1 MSKQLECLF
10 LPTIQPRAEKEEWHD
25 PGIFMSA
32 VLIGRSHR
40 RWHGGRD
47 EDQMNRRDFV
57 RLGCA
62 TVIATGARKM
72 PLALA
77 QPLTPRQVLSP
88 SQRPTMSLLEPKATD
103 GAVDFTLQIAPMT
116 VELAPQVV
124 ISTIGYSNKVPGPFL
139 RVREGQ
145 RVAVEVVNHTDVPEY
160 VHWHGLFAPSD
171 VDGAEEEGT
180 PPVPPHGRR
189 RYQFVAKPAGSRWY
203 HSHTMAMMDL
213 HRGSYTGQ
221 FGFLMIDSG
230 NDPGLYDQEVFLAL
244 REWEPYLT
252 TMDQDEIEADP
263 NDPMPEKPANPDP
276 RPNGLEVGAP
286 LYSINDKM
294 LGAGDPL
301 RVQSGQRVLMHLL
314 NASASQIHRVALPAH
329 KFQVIALDGNPV
341 PSPQL
346 VDVIEI
352 APGERVDAIVKMNRP
367 GVWILGELRD
377 AARQSGMGIVV
388 EYANQQQRAVWLPPP
403 TKRWDYTIFGNTAPH
418 PAPDQTIDMVFEK
431 VPGGPHGINHWLV
444 NGKEYPHERELMFR
458 QGGRYRLVFHNR
470 SDDSHPLH
478 IHRHLFE
485 LVELNGKPT
494 AGIKKDTVIV
504 PAFGRASVDLVADQ
518 PGLTLFHCH
527 IQQHMDFGFMALF
540 RYA

>member
-1 MSKQLECLF
+1 
-10 LPTIQPRAEKEEWHD
+10 
-25 PGIFMSA
+25 
-32 VLIGRSHR
+32 
-40 RWHGGRD
+40 
-47 EDQMNRRDFV
+47 MNRRDFV

-62 TVIATGARKM
+62 TVIATGTAKLR
-72 PLALA
+72 PAFAQSPAL
-77 QPLTPRQVLSP
+77 RQVSGPLP
-88 SQRPTMSLLEPKATD
+88 HPMPATLEPKA
-103 GAVDFTLQIAPMT
+103 AERAADFTLRIAPMT

-124 ISTIGYSNKVPGPFL
+124 ISTIAYNNKVPGPLL
-139 RVREGQ
+139 RMREGQ
-145 RVAVEVVNHTDVPEY
+145 RVAVEVVNDTDVPEY
-160 VHWHGLFAPSD
+160 VHWHGLLVPSE

-213 HRGSYTGQ
+213 HRGAYTGQ
-221 FGFLMIDSG
+221 FGFLMIDSA

-252 TMDQDEIEADP
+252 TMDQDEAADP
-263 NDPMPEKPANPDP
+263 NDPMPEKPATPDL
-276 RPNGLEVGAP
+276 RPNGLEVSAP

-294 LGAGDPL
+294 LGAGNPL
-301 RVQSGQRVLMHLL
+301 RVQSGQRILMHLL
-314 NASASQIHRVALPAH
+314 NAGASQIHRVALPAH
-329 KFQVIALDGNPV
+329 KFQVVALDGNPV

-346 VDVIEI
+346 VSVIEI
-352 APGERVDAIVKMNRP
+352 APGERVDAIVEMNQP

-377 AARQSGMGIVV
+377 VARSSGMGIVV
-388 EYANQQQRAVWLPPP
+388 EYANQQQRATWLPPP
-403 TKRWDYTIFGNTAPH
+403 NARWDYTVFGTAAPH
-418 PAPDQTIDMVFEK
+418 LAPDQTIDMVFEK
-431 VPGGPHGINHWLV
+431 VPGGPSGINHWLV
-444 NGKEYPHERELMFR
+444 NGKEYPHEREFVFR

-478 IHRHLFE
+478 MHRHLFE

-494 AGIKKDTVIV
+494 AGVKKDTVVV
-504 PAFGRASVDLVADQ
+504 PAFGRATVDLVADQ

-540 RYA
+540 HYA

>member
-1 MSKQLECLF
+1 M
-10 LPTIQPRAEKEEWHD
+10 
-25 PGIFMSA
+25 
-32 VLIGRSHR
+32 
-40 RWHGGRD
+40 
-47 EDQMNRRDFV
+47 
-57 RLGCA
+57 
-62 TVIATGARKM
+62 IATGAGKLLPALGESSGFGKFPGPPQHVM
-72 PLALA
+72 EPLK
-77 QPLTPRQVLSP
+77 S
-88 SQRPTMSLLEPKATD
+88 KAT
-103 GAVDFTLQIAPMT
+103 GRPADFNLQIAPMM

-124 ISTIGYSNKVPGPFL
+124 ISTIGYNNKAPGPLL
-139 RVREGQ
+139 RTREG
-145 RVAVEVVNHTDVPEY
+145 RSVTVDVMNDTDVPEY
-160 VHWHGLFAPSD
+160 VHWHGLFVPSE
-171 VDGAEEEGT
+171 VDGVEEEGT

-203 HSHTMAMMDL
+203 HSHTAAMMDL

-221 FGFLMIDSG
+221 FGFFMIDPA
-230 NDPGLYDQEVFLAL
+230 NDPGRYDQEVFLAL
-244 REWEPYLT
+244 REWQYFLS
-252 TMDQDEIEADP
+252 TMDQDEMGADP
-263 NDPMPEKPANPDP
+263 GDSKPERPATLDL
-276 RPNGLEVGAP
+276 RPNGLEVSAP

-294 LGAGDPL
+294 LGAGEPL

-314 NASASQIHRVALPAH
+314 NASAAQIHRVALPGH

-341 PSPQL
+341 PAPQA

-352 APGERVDAIVKMNRP
+352 APGERVDAIVEMNNP
-367 GVWILGELRD
+367 GVWILGEIRN

-388 EYANQQQRAVWLPPP
+388 EYANQQQRALWTPPP
-403 TKRWDYTIFGNTAPH
+403 RSHWDYTIFGTNVPH
-418 PAPDQTIDMVFEK
+418 PAPDHTLDMVFEK
-431 VPGGPHGINHWLV
+431 VPGGPNGINHWLV
-444 NGKEYPHERELMFR
+444 NGKQYPHEQEFVLREGR
-458 QGGRYRLVFHNR
+458 RYRLVFHNR

-504 PAFGRASVDLVADQ
+504 PAFGRATVDLVADQ

>member
-1 MSKQLECLF
+1 MK
-10 LPTIQPRAEKEEWHD
+10 
-25 PGIFMSA
+25 
-32 VLIGRSHR
+32 
-40 RWHGGRD
+40 
-47 EDQMNRRDFV
+47 RRDFV
-57 RLGCA
+57 RLGWG
-62 TVIATGARKM
+62 TMIATGAGKLRPAFGRSPGLYQAPGPPQHLM
-72 PLALA
+72 GPLG
-77 QPLTPRQVLSP
+77 
-88 SQRPTMSLLEPKATD
+88 PKATE
-103 GAVDFTLQIAPMT
+103 GATDFTLQIAPMM

-124 ISTIGYSNKVPGPFL
+124 ISTIGYSDKVPGPLL
-139 RVREGQ
+139 RMREGQ
-145 RVAVEVVNHTDVPEY
+145 PVTIDVVNDTDVPEY
-160 VHWHGLFAPSD
+160 VHWHGLFVPSE

-203 HSHTMAMMDL
+203 HSHTAAMMDL

-221 FGFLMIDSG
+221 FGFLMIDPA
-230 NDPGLYDQEVFLAL
+230 NDPGHYDQEVFLAL
-244 REWEPYLT
+244 RGWQYFLS
-252 TMDQDEIEADP
+252 TMDSDEMAPDP
-263 NDPMPEKPANPDP
+263 NDLKPERPAKPDL
-276 RPNGLEVGAP
+276 RQNGLEVSAP

-301 RVQSGQRVLMHLL
+301 RVKPGERVLMHLL
-314 NASASQIHRVALPAH
+314 NASAAEIHRVALAGH

-341 PSPQL
+341 PTPQL

-352 APGERVDAIVKMNRP
+352 APGERVDAIVEMNNP
-367 GVWILGELRD
+367 GVWILGELRTF
-377 AARQSGMGIVV
+377 ARQSGMGIVV
-388 EYANQQQRAVWLPPP
+388 EYADQQQRPQWTPPP
-403 TKRWDYTIFGNTAPH
+403 KSRWDYTIFGTTAPH

-431 VPGGPHGINHWLV
+431 VPGGSNGINHWLV
-444 NGKEYPHERELMFR
+444 NGKEYPHEREFLLR
-458 QGGRYRLVFHNR
+458 QGARYRLVFHNR

-504 PAFGRASVDLVADQ
+504 PAFGRVTVDLVADQ

>member
-1 MSKQLECLF
+1 
-10 LPTIQPRAEKEEWHD
+10 
-25 PGIFMSA
+25 
-32 VLIGRSHR
+32 
-40 RWHGGRD
+40 
-47 EDQMNRRDFV
+47 MNRRDFV

-62 TVIATGARKM
+62 TVIAAGAGKLR
-72 PLALA
+72 PALA
-77 QPLTPRQVLSP
+77 QSLALQQVPAPLTHPMATS
-88 SQRPTMSLLEPKATD
+88 EPKPTGHPA
-103 GAVDFTLQIAPMT
+103 DFTLQIAPMM

-124 ISTIGYSNKVPGPFL
+124 ISTIAYSNKVPGPLL
-139 RVREGQ
+139 RMREGQ
-145 RVAVEVVNHTDVPEY
+145 RVAVEVVNDTDVPEY
-160 VHWHGLFAPSD
+160 VHWHGLFVPSD

-203 HSHTMAMMDL
+203 HSHTEAMMDL

-221 FGFLMIDSG
+221 FGFLMIDSA

-244 REWEPYLT
+244 REWEPFLS
-252 TMDQDEIEADP
+252 TMDPDEQQAGP
-263 NDPMPEKPANPDP
+263 NDPMPEKPAIPDQ
-276 RPNGLEVGAP
+276 RPNGLEVSAP

-301 RVQSGQRVLMHLL
+301 RVQSGERVLMHLL

-341 PSPQL
+341 PTPQL
-346 VDVIEI
+346 VSVIEI
-352 APGERVDAIVKMNRP
+352 APGERVDAIVEMNQP
-367 GVWILGELRD
+367 GVWILGEPRD
-377 AARQSGMGIVV
+377 VARQSGMGIVV
-388 EYANQQQRAVWLPPP
+388 EYANQQQRATWLPPP
-403 TKRWDYTIFGNTAPH
+403 NARWDYTIFGKPSSNLAAH

-444 NGKEYPHERELMFR
+444 NGKEYPHEREFVFR

-470 SDDSHPLH
+470 SDDSHPVH

-494 AGIKKDTVIV
+494 AGVMKDTVIV
-504 PAFGRASVDLVADQ
+504 PALGRATVHLVADQ

-527 IQQHMDFGFMALF
+527 IQQHMDFGFKALF